1 MATQVRPVRR
11 RLRRRTSNDN
21 VSQDNRLTFMDQAGL
36 QLQRATGTGKLM
48 QMVWVY
54 DHPVDMEGL
63 RRFHENFGYG
73 LAGRRIERSPLPFGR
88 HRWVSAL
95 GPQCDLHIE
104 QHPRPRAEVTDWAD
118 ERAAL
123 PVDAEWGPGWH
134 LAVLPLTDG
143 ATAVTLVGSHCLGD
157 GVAALLSVVE
167 ATVANRRVIGYPA
180 PNSRKRFRA
189 TMTDLRE
196 AARGLPE
203 TARTAATAVKLAYRH
218 RHEMTAPSAA
228 DATPALPAGDD
239 IVTLPAVNLFVDLA
253 DWDARASALNGNSY
267 SLLAGFAAK
276 LGQSM
281 GRARGDGSVNLLI
294 ALNDRTSLDDTRAQA
309 MVFAQTAVDPAPVTT
324 DLTDARIAMRQALK
338 TAREEPDETLQL
350 LPLVPF
356 VPRRALAKVAD
367 MFFGSGDDLSVSC
380 SNLGDLDG
388 GVGRP
393 DGTDAEY
400 TMLRGVDQG
409 VRRSDIERVGGQLVV
424 VAGRINGKISMCVV
438 GYQCGA
444 ENSKARLREL
454 ASRALGEF
462 GLSGELL

>member
-157 GVAALLSVVE
+157 GVAALLRWE
-167 ATVANRRVIGYPA
+167 
-180 PNSRKRFRA
+180 
-189 TMTDLRE
+189 D
-196 AARGLPE
+196 
-203 TARTAATAVKLAYRH
+203 
-218 RHEMTAPSAA
+218 
-228 DATPALPAGDD
+228 
-239 IVTLPAVNLFVDLA
+239 
-253 DWDARASALNGNSY
+253 
-267 SLLAGFAAK
+267 
-276 LGQSM
+276 
-281 GRARGDGSVNLLI
+281 DGS
-294 ALNDRTSLDDTRAQA
+294 
-309 MVFAQTAVDPAPVTT
+309 
-324 DLTDARIAMRQALK
+324 
-338 TAREEPDETLQL
+338 
-350 LPLVPF
+350 
-356 VPRRALAKVAD
+356 
-367 MFFGSGDDLSVSC
+367 
-380 SNLGDLDG
+380 
-388 GVGRP
+388 
-393 DGTDAEY
+393 
-400 TMLRGVDQG
+400 
-409 VRRSDIERVGGQLVV
+409 
-424 VAGRINGKISMCVV
+424 
-438 GYQCGA
+438 
-444 ENSKARLREL
+444 
-454 ASRALGEF
+454 
-462 GLSGELL
+462 